1 MSIDEIIKAIPQILE
16 FFIPGYVTWYIYQ
29 KIRDSKDHI
38 SYEKVHFLSCIC
50 ISFVLSIVFSWISNL
65 YLRILA
71 ECVLG
76 WIAAILLLKLLKVE
90 AIRHLYSTIFH
101 TMLSESVLESIGLN
115 DTNKDPWAS
124 VFMKDGSMVFGRCI
138 SIPSD
143 YEDEWIALDYYQTTG
158 ELFATNGQQKDKW
171 YVINKKSNNRVIV
184 LRISEI
190 KAIAKYD
197 FRIED
202 EREGKNEA
210 TNRAK
215 DATEENS

>member
-16 FFIPGYVTWYIYQ
+16 YFIPGYLTWYLYQ
-29 KIRDSKDHI
+29 KMCDSKDHHT
-38 SYEKVHFLSCIC
+38 YENVHFLSCVC

-76 WIAAILLLKLLKVE
+76 WIAAIVLLKLLKVE

-115 DTNKDPWAS
+115 DTNKDPWVS
-124 VFMKDGSMVFGRCI
+124 VFMKDSSMIFGRCI

-143 YEDEWIALDYYQTTG
+143 YEDEWIAIDNYQTTG

-171 YVINKKSNNRVIV
+171 YVRNYMSNNRVIV

-197 FRIED
+197 FRIEN
-202 EREGKNEA
+202 ERKSNNEA
-210 TNRAK
+210 TNGEK
-215 DATEENS
+215 DATKENS